1 MLFKKPLSIVG
12 SVLLL
17 ISLSTLS
24 ALTACG
30 GSSSSDS
37 SASQTGDLNLSIT
50 DAPVDNADI
59 VNVQFDAITVKHKN
73 GGTTTFNLEAVNI
86 NLLDYTGGQ
95 SRILLQTEGNES
107 LTLPAGEYNWMRFDV
122 SADVDGEMDSFI
134 EFDDGSRYDL
144 EVPSETG
151 LKLNTGF
158 TIPVDGVAN
167 FTVDFDLR
175 HSIIGD
181 FEDNQSG
188 LTFYKLKPVLR
199 LVDNSEVGTLTGTVD
214 SGLIVGCD
222 SPSVYLFAGELTEGQ
237 LDDMDIDVDGT
248 TAEDDV
254 EPIATVNVPTE
265 GGGDYD
271 YTIGFISAGTHTVAF
286 TCDEDDPAVNDTLSF
301 LQVQTTEIT
310 ASEATTVDF
319 SSL

>member
-1 MLFKKPLSIVG
+1 MLFKNPLGIVG
-12 SVLLL
+12 LM
-17 ISLSTLS
+17 SLSALS
-24 ALTACG
+24 TLTACG
-30 GSSSSDS
+30 GSGGSDS

-50 DAPVDNADI
+50 DAPVDNATV

-73 GGTTTFNLEAVNI
+73 GGTTTFDLDAINI
-86 NLLDYTGGQ
+86 NLLDYTGGE

-122 SADVDGEMDSFI
+122 SAEVDGEMDSFI
-134 EFDDGSRYDL
+134 TFDDGRQYDL
-144 EVPSETG
+144 VVPSETG

-181 FEDNQSG
+181 FEDKQSG

-199 LVDNSEVGTLTGTVD
+199 LVDNSEVGTLAGTVA
-214 SGLIVGCD
+214 SELIAGCD
-222 SPSVYLFAGELTEGQ
+222 SPSVYLFTGELTEEQ

-254 EPIATVNVPTE
+254 EPLATVNIPTE
-265 GGGDYD
+265 GGGNYN

-286 TCDEDDPAVNDTLSF
+286 TCDEDDPAVDDDLSF
-301 LQVQTTEIT
+301 IQVQTEVIT
-310 ASEATTVDF
+310 ASNTTTVDF
-319 SSL
+319 PSLL

>member
-1 MLFKKPLSIVG
+1 MLFKSPLSIVG
-12 SVLLL
+12 L
-17 ISLSTLS
+17 ISLSTL
-24 ALTACG
+24 TACG
-30 GSSSSDS
+30 GSGGSDS
-37 SASQTGDLNLSIT
+37 SASQTGDLNLSVT
-50 DAPVDNADI
+50 DAPVDNAAI

-73 GGTTTFNLEAVNI
+73 GGTTTFDLEAVNI

-122 SADVDGEMDSFI
+122 SADVDGELDSFI
-134 EFDDGSRYDL
+134 ELDNGSQYDL

-181 FEDNQSG
+181 FEDKKSG

-199 LVDNSEVGTLTGTVD
+199 LVDNSSVGTLTGTVD
-214 SGLIVGCD
+214 GGLIVGCD
-222 SPSVYLFAGELTEGQ
+222 SPSIYLFSSELTEEQ

-248 TAEDDV
+248 TVEDDI
-254 EPIATVNVPTE
+254 EPLATAHIPTE
-265 GGGDYD
+265 GGGDYN
-271 YTIGFISAGTHTVAF
+271 YTIGFINAGTHTVAF
-286 TCDEDDPAVNDTLSF
+286 TCDEDDPAVDDSLSF
-301 LQVQTTEIT
+301 IQVQTADIIE
-310 ASEATTVDF
+310 SETTTVNF